1 MTHARDRKYWSK
13 LVEEKLNLSENCYS
27 RKNTKH
33 QAAELQSCNIKTK
46 LRIAQENM
54 RSMLLLS

>member
-1 MTHARDRKYWSK
+1 MTYARDRNYWDK
-13 LVEEKLNLSENCYS
+13 LIEEKLNFSENCYS
-27 RKNTKH
+27 GKNAKH

>member
-27 RKNTKH
+27 QKNTKH
-33 QAAELQSCNIKTK
+33 QAAELQTCNIKTR
-46 LRIAQENM
+46 LRITQENM